1 MLEEFNRFVM
11 LTKEQRVLQKES
23 IINIFQLSTLY
34 SENLNVKIVIIRV
47 NPSSLTLCRAYY
59 IYVTLYNLDC
69 CQNHIKFRMADK
81 VNDIANFGSS
91 VDIYRE
97 VSLLSLFGRHFF

>member
-47 NPSSLTLCRAYY
+47 NPSSLTLC
-59 IYVTLYNLDC
+59 
-69 CQNHIKFRMADK
+69 
-81 VNDIANFGSS
+81 
-91 VDIYRE
+91 
-97 VSLLSLFGRHFF
+97 